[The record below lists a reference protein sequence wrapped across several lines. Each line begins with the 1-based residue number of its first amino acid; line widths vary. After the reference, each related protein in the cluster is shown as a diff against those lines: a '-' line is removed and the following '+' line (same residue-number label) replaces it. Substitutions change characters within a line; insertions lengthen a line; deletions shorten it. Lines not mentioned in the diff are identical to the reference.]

1 MSTTPTPPPGGQDY
15 GPPRSG
21 QATTILI
28 LGIISI
34 LCCQILGPIAWYM
47 GRQELGRIRA
57 GLIALED
64 EGTTKA
70 GMILGIISTILLGLV
85 IIWVIFFGGLA
96 ILSAVMEGL

>member
-1 MSTTPTPPPGGQDY
+1 MSTAPPPAGEQGY

-28 LGIISI
+28 LGIVSV

-47 GRQELGRIRA
+47 GRQELGRIRD
-57 GLIALED
+57 GLIAIED

-70 GMILGIISTILLGLV
+70 GMILGIISTILLALAV
-85 IIWVIFFGGLA
+85 VWIVFFGGLA
-96 ILSAVMEGL
+96 VLTALREGM